1 MMLSFLPFLV
11 ALIWACF
18 PSQVTAETLDF
29 DWNITWVLANPD
41 GMALRPV
48 IGVNN
53 QWPPPVINATKGDR
67 IVAKVTNGL
76 GNETTSLHWHG
87 LYQNGTN
94 YMDGPPGVV
103 QCSISP
109 GHSVTYNFTVDQAG
123 SYWYHSHTKGQYP
136 DGLRQA
142 LIIQDPDNPYAGEY
156 DEERIIT
163 LSDWYHDFFSELLKG
178 FISYKNPTGAE
189 PVPKSAL
196 LNDTSNFTMPV
207 EPGKTYMLHLI
218 NVGAFASHY
227 FWIQDH
233 TMKIVEVDGI
243 WVDAAEAEMIYISTA
258 QRYSVL
264 VTMKNDTGTNYPM
277 MGSMDTDLFDSIPSK
292 LNWNVTGWL
301 VYDEAAKLPEADII
315 YDFDYFDDFNL
326 VPTDGETSL
335 GAPDYTIQLDLTMN
349 NLGDGANYAFFN
361 DISYVAPVVPTIFT
375 ALSAPAEDVTNPAIY
390 GKFTNPFVLPHGG
403 VIQLVLN
410 NDDSGKHPFHLHGHA
425 FQVISRSY
433 DNALHFNGTWSES
446 GDVVPSVPMR
456 RDTLI
461 VKPMSNFVIRFR
473 ADNPGIW
480 LFHCHIEWHM
490 DSGLAATMIEAPSV
504 LQEQTVIP
512 QDFMDLCA
520 ADGTATAGNA
530 AGNTDDY
537 LDLSGQNRMVPW
549 LPSGFTTKGYVALVF
564 SCVSGFLGVATI
576 AWYGAA
582 PMDKA
587 TAA

>member
-1 MMLSFLPFLV
+1 M
-11 ALIWACF
+11 
-18 PSQVTAETLDF
+18 
-29 DWNITWVLANPD
+29 
-41 GMALRPV
+41 
-48 IGVNN
+48 
-53 QWPPPVINATKGDR
+53 
-67 IVAKVTNGL
+67 
-76 GNETTSLHWHG
+76 
-87 LYQNGTN
+87 
-94 YMDGPPGVV
+94 
-103 QCSISP
+103 
-109 GHSVTYNFTVDQAG
+109 DQAG

-142 LIIQDPDNPYAGEY
+142 LIIQDPDNPYAGDY

-335 GAPDYTIQLDLTMN
+335 GAPDYTIQLDLTMV
-349 NLGDGANYAFFN
+349 
-361 DISYVAPVVPTIFT
+361 I
-375 ALSAPAEDVTNPAIY
+375 ALTP
-390 GKFTNPFVLPHGG
+390 
-403 VIQLVLN
+403 
-410 NDDSGKHPFHLHGHA
+410 
-425 FQVISRSY
+425 
-433 DNALHFNGTWSES
+433 
-446 GDVVPSVPMR
+446 
-456 RDTLI
+456 
-461 VKPMSNFVIRFR
+461 
-473 ADNPGIW
+473 
-480 LFHCHIEWHM
+480 
-490 DSGLAATMIEAPSV
+490 
-504 LQEQTVIP
+504 
-512 QDFMDLCA
+512 
-520 ADGTATAGNA
+520 
-530 AGNTDDY
+530 
-537 LDLSGQNRMVPW
+537 LS
-549 LPSGFTTKGYVALVF
+549 
-564 SCVSGFLGVATI
+564 
-576 AWYGAA
+576 
-582 PMDKA
+582 
-587 TAA
+587 